1 MDIQKLQALAVI
13 QEAGSFSRAAETLG
27 YSQAGLTYMMN
38 SLENEIGL
46 RLLDRSYSGVR
57 LSETGKTLMPKIHR
71 LLQVYDA
78 LNGEINACK
87 CAQQATLRL
96 AALDTVSTR
105 WVPRAVAALKSEYP
119 QITVSVISGSPMQ
132 VDNWLRDGSVELGV
146 TDKRFT
152 GTDMDWIRL
161 CDDPFLAVIIPDYGT
176 NTDTTRV
183 FTRAG
188 VEPVYTD
195 DRMNNRSVLAAVA
208 AGLGST
214 VFSRLELDYY
224 ARQDLTVRA
233 MDPPCCRELG
243 VALRPGVKGDAVV
256 RSFLRAL
263 RAAADADQ

>member
-1 MDIQKLQALAVI
+1 M
-13 QEAGSFSRAAETLG
+13 
-27 YSQAGLTYMMN
+27 
-38 SLENEIGL
+38 
-46 RLLDRSYSGVR
+46 
-57 LSETGKTLMPKIHR
+57 
-71 LLQVYDA
+71 
-78 LNGEINACK
+78 
-87 CAQQATLRL
+87 
-96 AALDTVSTR
+96 
-105 WVPRAVAALKSEYP
+105 
-119 QITVSVISGSPMQ
+119 
-132 VDNWLRDGSVELGV
+132 
-146 TDKRFT
+146 
-152 GTDMDWIRL
+152 
-161 CDDPFLAVIIPDYGT
+161 
-176 NTDTTRV
+176 

-263 RAAADADQ
+263 RAAADADK

>member
-1 MDIQKLQALAVI
+1 MKKQRI
-13 QEAGSFSRAAETLG
+13 
-27 YSQAGLTYMMN
+27 
-38 SLENEIGL
+38 
-46 RLLDRSYSGVR
+46 
-57 LSETGKTLMPKIHR
+57 
-71 LLQVYDA
+71 
-78 LNGEINACK
+78 
-87 CAQQATLRL
+87 
-96 AALDTVSTR
+96 AALTTALCLALSLTALPASAADDSTR
-105 WVPRAVAALKSEYP
+105 TE
-119 QITVSVISGSPMQ
+119 
-132 VDNWLRDGSVELGV
+132 
-146 TDKRFT
+146 
-152 GTDMDWIRL
+152 
-161 CDDPFLAVIIPDYGT
+161 
-176 NTDTTRV
+176 DTTRV

-263 RAAADADQ
+263 RAAADADK

>member
-105 WVPRAVAALKSEYP
+105 WVPRAVAAL
-119 QITVSVISGSPMQ
+119 T
-132 VDNWLRDGSVELGV
+132 
-146 TDKRFT
+146 
-152 GTDMDWIRL
+152 
-161 CDDPFLAVIIPDYGT
+161 AVP
-176 NTDTTRV
+176 
-183 FTRAG
+183 
-188 VEPVYTD
+188 
-195 DRMNNRSVLAAVA
+195 
-208 AGLGST
+208 
-214 VFSRLELDYY
+214 
-224 ARQDLTVRA
+224 
-233 MDPPCCRELG
+233 
-243 VALRPGVKGDAVV
+243 DAVT
-256 RSFLRAL
+256 
-263 RAAADADQ
+263 

>member
-1 MDIQKLQALAVI
+1 
-13 QEAGSFSRAAETLG
+13 
-27 YSQAGLTYMMN
+27 MN
-38 SLENEIGL
+38 KTK
-46 RLLDRSYSGVR
+46 RLLALVLALVMS
-57 LSETGKTLMPKIHR
+57 LTLFACGRKAQDDKI
-71 LLQVYDA
+71 D
-78 LNGEINACK
+78 
-87 CAQQATLRL
+87 
-96 AALDTVSTR
+96 DSTR
-105 WVPRAVAALKSEYP
+105 TE
-119 QITVSVISGSPMQ
+119 
-132 VDNWLRDGSVELGV
+132 
-146 TDKRFT
+146 
-152 GTDMDWIRL
+152 
-161 CDDPFLAVIIPDYGT
+161 
-176 NTDTTRV
+176 DTTRV

-263 RAAADADQ
+263 RAAADADK

>member
-1 MDIQKLQALAVI
+1 
-13 QEAGSFSRAAETLG
+13 
-27 YSQAGLTYMMN
+27 MN
-38 SLENEIGL
+38 KTK
-46 RLLDRSYSGVR
+46 RLLALVLALVMS
-57 LSETGKTLMPKIHR
+57 LTLFACGRKVQDDKI
-71 LLQVYDA
+71 D
-78 LNGEINACK
+78 
-87 CAQQATLRL
+87 
-96 AALDTVSTR
+96 DSTR
-105 WVPRAVAALKSEYP
+105 TE
-119 QITVSVISGSPMQ
+119 
-132 VDNWLRDGSVELGV
+132 
-146 TDKRFT
+146 
-152 GTDMDWIRL
+152 
-161 CDDPFLAVIIPDYGT
+161 
-176 NTDTTRV
+176 DTTRV

-263 RAAADADQ
+263 RAAADADK